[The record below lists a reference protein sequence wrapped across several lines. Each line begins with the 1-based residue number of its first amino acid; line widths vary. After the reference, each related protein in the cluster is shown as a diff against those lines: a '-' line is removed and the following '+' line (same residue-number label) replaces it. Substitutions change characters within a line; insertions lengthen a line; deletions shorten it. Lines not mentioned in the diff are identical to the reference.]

1 MAVVK
6 IVGIA
11 IVAVVMAGLAL
22 VIFASL
28 VGLFTGS

>member
-1 MAVVK
+1 MAVAK
-6 IVGIA
+6 IIGIA

-28 VGLFTGS
+28 VGLVTGS